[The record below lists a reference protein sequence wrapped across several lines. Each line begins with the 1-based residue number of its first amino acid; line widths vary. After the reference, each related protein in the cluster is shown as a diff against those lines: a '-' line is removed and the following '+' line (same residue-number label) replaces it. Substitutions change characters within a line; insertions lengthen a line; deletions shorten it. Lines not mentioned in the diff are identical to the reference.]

1 MEKRIDLILGFAK
14 LELMKVITIPKALS
28 QEGELVVIPRR
39 EYEKLLQL
47 RKIQEFRPTAKHKG
61 ALKRAER
68 NLKKGKTLSY
78 DAVAR
83 ALGLAD

>member
-1 MEKRIDLILGFAK
+1 MRA
-14 LELMKVITIPKALS
+14 VTIPRALS
-28 QEGELVVIPRR
+28 KEGDLVVISRK

-47 RKIQEFRPTAKHKG
+47 KKIREFQPTAKHKD

-78 DAVAR
+78 DAVAKT
-83 ALGLAD
+83 LGITD